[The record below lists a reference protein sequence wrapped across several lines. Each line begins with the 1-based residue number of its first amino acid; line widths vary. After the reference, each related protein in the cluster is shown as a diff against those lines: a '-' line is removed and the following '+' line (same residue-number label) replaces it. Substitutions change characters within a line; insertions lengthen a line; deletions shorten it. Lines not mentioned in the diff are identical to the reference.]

1 MNKKKKISII
11 VAVILIIIL
20 LIVFLIITF
29 KTLNHKKEI
38 PVKVIEVLDAIPEYG
53 YTLEDRD
60 TALYKEKF
68 LELKSVLES
77 TEKDDKEYAELL
89 AELFAID
96 LYTIENK
103 ISKYDVGALDFI
115 YPSEQE
121 KFKNKVMDTLYK
133 LVEDNATNNRK
144 QELPVVQ
151 SIEATKIEETSYKK
165 GDTDLNGYKITLEI
179 SYEKDLD
186 YDDQVEIIV
195 VKDEEKMYVTSL
207 IANEKE

>member
-11 VAVILIIIL
+11 VVVVLIIIL
-20 LIVFLIITF
+20 LIVFLGITYI
-29 KTLNHKKEI
+29 TLNHKREI
-38 PVKVIEVLDAIPEYG
+38 PVRVIEVLDSIPKYS

-68 LELKSVLES
+68 LELKSILES
-77 TEKDDKEYAELL
+77 EEKDDKKYAELL
-89 AELFAID
+89 AELFIID

-103 ISKYDVGALDFI
+103 ISKYDVGSIEFI

-144 QELPVVQ
+144 QELPVVKNT
-151 SIEATKIEETSYKK
+151 EVTKIEETSYKK
-165 GDTDLNGYKITLEI
+165 SDTNLNGYKVSMHIR
-179 SYEKDLD
+179 YEKDLE
-186 YDDQVEIIV
+186 YDEDVEIIV
-195 VKDEEKMYVTSL
+195 VKEEDKMYVVSL
-207 IANEKE
+207 IAE